1 MALVLSLLS
10 AGLLTPGTSVSFF
23 LVRLNLRCIQV
34 CNTCLLN
41 TWIYKINISYT
52 FKMEA
57 KIILSKKRSSILD
70 LKGLNIC
77 IQEENITTERY
88 GTQCLKDTVVL
99 FVNWWTWGMGCIWN
113 TISRMCA
120 CFLHTHEVVF
130 NLGVMYLLRKTNAQS
145 T

>member
-1 MALVLSLLS
+1 M
-10 AGLLTPGTSVSFF
+10 
-23 LVRLNLRCIQV
+23 
-34 CNTCLLN
+34 CLLN
-41 TWIYKINISYT
+41 TWMYEINISYT

-77 IQEENITTERY
+77 IQEEKITMEMY
-88 GTQCLKDTVVL
+88 GTQYLKDTMVL

-120 CFLHTHEVVF
+120 CFLHIHEVVF
-130 NLGVMYLLRKTNAQS
+130 NLRGDVSSEENKCTEYLRPGHMDGGSCTIRSRKLGG
-145 T
+145 